1 MVQSR
6 VRVLGGVDFRPCS
19 LFRRARPDSEE
30 VIKQAHPTPL
40 GVLAT
45 LNKPGRTVYNR
56 LWNASNASFE
66 CSLYSTTLPM
76 EIRYTQIKKA
86 LRPPKKNNYRWSETP
101 KRFLIRYFVLLQ
113 TSAVYDENSKTW
125 NKIRYS
131 DIKSCTLWQ
140 VYKVVMQISI
150 VGHS

>member
-1 MVQSR
+1 MICLDNHLLDKLDIAGLLAQLSWTGSTVCNVSYLHARTSGCTWLVCHRSSSKAVDLPPHYALVCWLVLVTAPHMSMCLDNTTPISNDGIAWLGPMVQSL

-56 LWNASNASFE
+56 L
-66 CSLYSTTLPM
+66 
-76 EIRYTQIKKA
+76 
-86 LRPPKKNNYRWSETP
+86 
-101 KRFLIRYFVLLQ
+101 
-113 TSAVYDENSKTW
+113 
-125 NKIRYS
+125 
-131 DIKSCTLWQ
+131 
-140 VYKVVMQISI
+140 
-150 VGHS
+150 